1 VGSVVHQSGD
11 RVVRHKLTV
20 KQIAA
25 LTAKGRYGDGG
36 GLWLQVSGSGKSW
49 LFRYMRNGRAHA
61 MGLGPYPEISLADAR
76 DRAFAARRLI
86 KRDGI
91 DPLEQRQAVRAAAKP
106 AAVHRL
112 TFRECAEAYL
122 ATNSKWRNAKHAAQ
136 WRTTLET
143 YVYPVLGPMPVA
155 EVDTAAVL
163 RVLEPIWWTKT
174 ETASRI
180 RGRIEKVLAWAT
192 VKGHRSGD
200 NPARWTGHLKE
211 ALPARMEIAP
221 VNHHRALP
229 YAGVP
234 AFMAELARRTGMA
247 ARCLEFTILTAARS
261 GEAIGARWSEID
273 LTARTWMIPAERMKA
288 GQLHVVP
295 LSDRVLELLSM
306 LPRSSDL
313 VFEGA
318 RVSRPICDVAMT
330 MVLRRMGRRDIT
342 VHGFRSA
349 FRDWAAELTDHQ
361 NHVVEMALAHRI
373 GDKVEA
379 AYRRGELL
387 AKRRKLMAAWAA
399 WCGS

>member
-1 VGSVVHQSGD
+1 VGLVVHQGGD
-11 RVVRHKLTV
+11 RIVRRKLTV
-20 KQIAA
+20 KQIAT
-25 LTAKGRYGDGG
+25 LNTKGRYGDGG
-36 GLWLQVSGSGKSW
+36 GLWLQVSGAGKSW

-91 DPLEQRQAVRAAAKP
+91 DPLEQRQTARAAAKA

-112 TFRECAEAYL
+112 TFRECAKAYL

-143 YVYPVLGPMPVA
+143 YAYPVLGPVPVA

-200 NPARWTGHLKE
+200 NPARWTGQLKE
-211 ALPARMEIAP
+211 ALPARAEIAP
-221 VNHHRALP
+221 VNHHGALP
-229 YAGVP
+229 YADVP
-234 AFMAELARRTGMA
+234 AFMAELARRAGMG

-273 LTARTWMIPAERMKA
+273 LAARTWTIPAERMKA
-288 GQLHVVP
+288 GRSHVVP
-295 LSDRVLELLSM
+295 LSDRVLELLGM
-306 LPRSSDL
+306 LPRSSEL
-313 VFEGA
+313 LFGGA
-318 RVSRPICDVAMT
+318 RAGRPICDVAMT

-342 VHGFRSA
+342 VHGFRST
-349 FRDWAAELTDHQ
+349 FRDWAAERTDHQ

-379 AYRRGELL
+379 AYRRGKLL
-387 AKRRKLMAAWAA
+387 TKRRKLMIAWAA